1 MPCHGV
7 MELILGGLAC
17 SGAGVC
23 TNPMEVVKTRMQ
35 LQGELQA
42 RGQYSIHYRNALHA
56 FFTIAR
62 TDGLLA
68 LQNGLVPALWYQFFM
83 NGTRLGT
90 YQILVN
96 CGLTKDN
103 EGKTSFIRSIPA
115 GAFAGMVGAVV
126 GSPLYLVKTHLQS
139 QANHEIAVGH
149 QHPHMSMSHGLSSI
163 YKSQGFSGLWRGVNA
178 AIMRVMVGS
187 ASQLSTFSASKRYLE
202 ESNIFPPGHLIVTF
216 AASMVGG
223 VAVTLFMTPFDVIS
237 TRLYNQPVSSTGY
250 GATYSGV
257 GDCFLKILRAEG
269 VWGFYKGW
277 GPSYMRL
284 GPHTTLCLVFLDQ
297 TRKIYEDL
305 NRKAI
310 F

>member
-1 MPCHGV
+1 MPGHGV
-7 MELILGGLAC
+7 MELVLGGLAC
-17 SGAGVC
+17 SGAGFC

-35 LQGELQA
+35 LQGELKA

-56 FFTIAR
+56 FLTIAR

-90 YQILVN
+90 YQIIVN
-96 CGLTKDN
+96 CGLTKD
-103 EGKTSFIRSIPA
+103 EDGKTSFLKSIPA

-126 GSPLYLVKTHLQS
+126 GSPLYLVKTHLQA
-139 QANHEIAVGH
+139 QAAQEIAVGH
-149 QHPHMSMSHGLSSI
+149 QHPHLSMSHGLSSI

-178 AIMRVMVGS
+178 AVMRVMVGS
-187 ASQLSTFSASKRYLE
+187 ASQLSFFSSSKRFFE
-202 ESNIFPPGHLIVTF
+202 ESKIFPPGHWIVTF

-223 VAVTLFMTPFDVIS
+223 IAVTLFMTPFDVIS
-237 TRLYNQPVSSTGY
+237 TRLYNQPVLSTGS
-250 GATYSGV
+250 GATYTGV
-257 GDCFLKILRAEG
+257 GDCFFKILRSEG

-284 GPHTTLCLVFLDQ
+284 GPHTTLCLVLLDQ
-297 TRKIYEDL
+297 TRQAYDNFGKGVS
-305 NRKAI
+305 
-310 F
+310 